1 MTLRRRLEKED
12 YQDKTFFGYSN
23 PVNIDL
29 YETLRQYFEE
39 IQDARNR
46 GYGWGQ
52 IRAAL
57 RDELTD
63 DERWRPEWAE
73 IDFAEYFSLLAKNV
87 HDCVV
92 TSSDRRR
99 R

>member
-1 MTLRRRLEKED
+1 MMLRRRLEKED
-12 YQDKTFFGYSN
+12 YQDKPFCGYCN
-23 PVNIDL
+23 LVDVDL

-73 IDFAEYFSLLAKNV
+73 IDLAEYFSLLEKN
-87 HDCVV
+87 
-92 TSSDRRR
+92 TNGRATTRSRRR
-99 R
+99 RR

>member
-12 YQDKTFFGYSN
+12 YQDKPFFGYSN

-73 IDFAEYFSLLAKNV
+73 IDLAEYFSLLAKNV

>member
-12 YQDKTFFGYSN
+12 YQDKPFCGYCN
-23 PVNIDL
+23 LVDVDL

-57 RDELTD
+57 RN
-63 DERWRPEWAE
+63 
-73 IDFAEYFSLLAKNV
+73 ISVFLLKMCMIALLLP
-87 HDCVV
+87 V
-92 TSSDRRR
+92 TAGGDKRLIFN
-99 R
+99 

>member
-12 YQDKTFFGYSN
+12 YQDKPFCGYCN
-23 PVNIDL
+23 LVDVDL

-39 IQDARNR
+39 
-46 GYGWGQ
+46 

-73 IDFAEYFSLLAKNV
+73 IDLAEYFSLLAKNV

>member
-12 YQDKTFFGYSN
+12 YQDKPFCGYCN
-23 PVNIDL
+23 LVDVDL

-63 DERWRPEWAE
+63 DERWRQEWAE
-73 IDFAEYFSLLAKNV
+73 IDLAEYFSLLAKNV

>member
-1 MTLRRRLEKED
+1 MTLRCRLEQED
-12 YQDKTFFGYSN
+12 YQDKPFCAYSN
-23 PVNIDL
+23 LVNIDL

-39 IQDARNR
+39 IQDARDR
-46 GYGWGQ
+46 GYGWEQ

-63 DERWRPEWAE
+63 DGRWRPEWAE
-73 IDFAEYFSLLAKNV
+73 IDLAEYFSLLAKNA
-87 HDCVV
+87 HDCAVAR
-92 TSSDRRR
+92 SGRRR